1 MSISESVKDQIKRRA
16 DIVELIG
23 QFVQLKKTGKNHSGL
38 CPFHAEK
45 DPSFT
50 VSSERQM
57 FHCFGCKKGGDI
69 FAFWM
74 AYHNYTFPEA
84 LRDLAER
91 YHIPMDEGASATR
104 EREKS
109 ELRKRLFA
117 ANETAT
123 SFYENTLADPKQGK
137 PGMDYLKRRGILESI
152 IKEFRLGY
160 APDAWQG
167 LHDYLKDQ
175 NIDPK
180 IAVQAGLIIPKKNGG
195 YYDRFRG
202 RIMFPILNLRG
213 RVTGFGGR
221 VLDNGL
227 PKYLNTPE
235 SPIFH
240 KGEFPYGLHASFK
253 AIRERGRAVIT
264 EGYMDF
270 LALRRYGLN
279 EAVATLGTAL
289 TGEHIRKIKGYAK
302 EAVVV
307 FDSDE
312 AGKTAALSSLPLFLN
327 EGLSAKAV
335 VLPDGHDPDTFLK
348 ENGPE
353 SFEKLLTG
361 ATPLFD
367 FYLDQKLSPANT
379 GIEGKIALLK
389 ELLPVLLKVRNRAQ
403 RSLYINRVS
412 QKTGI
417 KEDVIL
423 SELEALKKTLSPDS
437 FERGIRARV
446 AASQVE
452 GCLGDFQ
459 LLNLI
464 CHHPDTVQRLMDCEC
479 HTLLSDPVVTGIV
492 SAIFEVYGKEG
503 EFLPERLV
511 ESLDSEEMQ
520 ITFREMLVSNSIYSS
535 QEVQQAI
542 QEIETK
548 VYHKKLSDSFNQAQ
562 GDPAAM
568 NRLLKLKAEGPPR
581 PYSGKEALGR

>member
-1 MSISESVKDQIKRRA
+1 MGISESVKDQLKRQV
-16 DIVELIG
+16 DIVEFIG
-23 QFVQLKKTGKNHSGL
+23 QFVQLKKTGKNYSGL

-91 YHIPMDEGASATR
+91 YHIPMDEGGSATR

-117 ANETAT
+117 ANEAAAG
-123 SFYENTLADPKQGK
+123 FFQKKLADPKQGR
-137 PGMDYLKRRGILESI
+137 PGMEYLKHRGLPQSI
-152 IKEFRLGY
+152 IREFRLGY
-160 APDAWQG
+160 APDEWEG
-167 LHDYLKDQ
+167 LYTDLKRQ
-175 NIDPK
+175 HIDPK
-180 IAVQAGLIIPKKNGG
+180 TAVQAGLIIPKKNGG

-202 RIMFPILNLRG
+202 RIMFPILNLRE

-221 VLDNGL
+221 VLDDAL

-235 SPIFH
+235 TPIFH
-240 KGEFPYGLHASFK
+240 KGEFPYGLHASFE
-253 AIRERGRAVIT
+253 AIRQAGRAVIT

-270 LALRRYGLN
+270 LALRRHAVN
-279 EAVATLGTAL
+279 ETVATLGTAL

-302 EAVVV
+302 EAIVV

-312 AGKTAALSSLPLFLN
+312 AGRTAALKSLPLFLN

-335 VLPDGHDPDTFLK
+335 VLPDGHDPDTFLR

-353 SFEKLLTG
+353 PFLQILER

-367 FYLDQKLSPANT
+367 FYLEQKLSPAHT

-389 ELLPVLLKVRNRAQ
+389 EMLPVLLKVRNRAQ
-403 RSLYINRVS
+403 RSLYVSRIS
-412 QKTGI
+412 QKTEI
-417 KEDVIL
+417 KEGVIL
-423 SELEALKKTLSPDS
+423 SEMEALQKTLSPDS

-446 AASQVE
+446 AASRVE
-452 GCLGDFQ
+452 GSIGDFQ
-459 LLNLI
+459 LLNLVL
-464 CHHPDTVQRLMDCEC
+464 HHPDTVQRLMDCDC
-479 HTLLSDPVVTGIV
+479 RTLLSDPLVIGIV
-492 SAIFEVYGKEG
+492 AAVFEAYRQEG
-503 EFLPERLV
+503 QFLPDRLE
-511 ESLDSEEMQ
+511 ESLDSEEMR
-520 ITFREMLVSNSIYSS
+520 IKFRETLVSNCIYSK

-542 QEIETK
+542 QEIEAK
-548 VYHKKLSDSFNQAQ
+548 AYHKKISDSFKQAQ

-568 NRLLKLKAEGPPR
+568 NRLLRLKAEGPPGFC
-581 PYSGKEALGR
+581 SGKKALGR